1 MNQMQTGIE
10 AGGAF
15 DRLLATGRNLWLA
28 GLGVVAG
35 VEESGRELFGQL
47 VEKGR
52 PVEEKQRQRVEQV
65 TGRAQKT
72 VRGLGQLVEDT
83 VAYES
88 LEVLKKLN
96 VMTREDVKIL
106 SARLETLSNKLDE
119 YAARRRNAEAEIL
132 ELVTPQNEIAAVVVK
147 TPKPRARTAK
157 ATTTK
162 TTTTKTARTKKAA
175 R

>member
-10 AGGAF
+10 IGGAF

-52 PVEEKQRQRVEQV
+52 PVEEKQRKRIEEVA
-65 TGRAQKT
+65 GRAQRT
-72 VRGLGQLVEDT
+72 VMGLGRLMEDT
-83 VAYES
+83 VEYES
-88 LEVLKKLN
+88 REVLKKLN

-106 SARLETLSNKLDE
+106 SARVETLSGKIDE

-132 ELVTPQNEIAAVVVK
+132 ELVTPQDEIAAVVKVEK
-147 TPKPRARTAK
+147 TPKPRAKTA
-157 ATTTK
+157 K
-162 TTTTKTARTKKAA
+162 TTTPKTARTKKAA
-175 R
+175 K

>member
-10 AGGAF
+10 TGGAF

-35 VEESGRELFGQL
+35 VEETGREIFGQL

-52 PVEEKQRQRVEQV
+52 PVEEKQRQRVEAV

-72 VRGLGQLVEDT
+72 VLGFGQLVEDT
-83 VAYES
+83 LAYES
-88 LEVLKKLN
+88 REVLKKLN
-96 VMTREDVKIL
+96 LMTREDVKIL
-106 SARLETLSNKLDE
+106 SARLETLSEKIDE
-119 YAARRRNAEAEIL
+119 YAARKRNAEAEIL
-132 ELVTPQNEIAAVVVK
+132 ELVTPQNEIAAVVKVEK
-147 TPKPRARTAK
+147 TPKPRAK
-157 ATTTK
+157 TTK

>member
-10 AGGAF
+10 TGGAF

-35 VEESGRELFGQL
+35 VEESGREMFGQL
-47 VEKGR
+47 IEKGR

-65 TGRAQKT
+65 AGRVQKT
-72 VRGLGQLVEDT
+72 VSGLGQLVEDT

-88 LEVLKKLN
+88 REVLKKLN
-96 VMTREDVKIL
+96 VMTSDDVRIL
-106 SARLETLSNKLDE
+106 SARLETLSSKIDE
-119 YAARRRNAEAEIL
+119 YAARKRQAEDEIL
-132 ELVTPQNEIAAVVVK
+132 ELVTPQNEIAAVVKVEK
-147 TPKPRARTAK
+147 TPKPRAKTA
-157 ATTTK
+157 K

>member
-1 MNQMQTGIE
+1 MNQMQTGI
-10 AGGAF
+10 AIGGAF

-52 PVEEKQRQRVEQV
+52 PVEEKQRKRVEQV
-65 TGRAQKT
+65 ADHAQRT
-72 VRGLGQLVEDT
+72 VRGLGRLVEDT
-83 VAYES
+83 VEYES
-88 LEVLKKLN
+88 REVLKKLN
-96 VMTREDVKIL
+96 VMTREDVKL
-106 SARLETLSNKLDE
+106 LAARLETLSGKIDE
-119 YAARRRNAEAEIL
+119 YAARRRDAEAELI

-147 TPKPRARTAK
+147 TPRPCARTAK
-157 ATTTK
+157 TITP
-162 TTTTKTARTKKAA
+162 KTARTKKAA